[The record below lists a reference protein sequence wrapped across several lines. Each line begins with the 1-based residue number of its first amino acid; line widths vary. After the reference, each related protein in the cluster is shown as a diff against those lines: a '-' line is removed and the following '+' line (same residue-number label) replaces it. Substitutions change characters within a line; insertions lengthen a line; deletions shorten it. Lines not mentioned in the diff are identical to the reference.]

1 MQNLQDIMTM
11 PHIQADAKWR
21 DIPSVGMALFIRGT
35 LLGLLGM
42 LTACGTS
49 SRMSDGG
56 THALEKIWD
65 EMGIADEYHTGLAVF
80 DPTADKW
87 LFAERADNAFTPA
100 SNIKILTLKTAL
112 DILPDTLASGWYR
125 RDGDSLVIWGSG
137 DPGTWYPDYRQANP
151 MLDFIRSRPERI
163 FISNGHFRSRRY
175 GDGWAWDD
183 YAYAFQAERTAMPI
197 HGNRLW
203 IERTGDDYRIAPA
216 LMAPFVDVKPGS
228 KRAVGR
234 TEAGDRFWYTYDP
247 GMAADTVSIPLAF
260 WGNDMV
266 RLWSHYAGKTL
277 FPSDARLPAEAIPVP
292 GSARDSLLKIM
303 MRESD
308 NFMAEQL
315 LLASS
320 VYATRVM
327 DEGMMID
334 SMLRKPLAPIARD
347 VTWVDGSG
355 LSRYNQVTPRALVWV
370 LTRILEEQGM
380 PFIRGIFPAGGVS
393 GTLADW
399 YPGQDGRPYVF
410 AKTGGLAHCHS
421 LSGYIVTKR
430 GRVIVFSWMHNQF
443 AGPAT
448 PVRKAM
454 EKMLAAIYEAY

>member
-1 MQNLQDIMTM
+1 M
-11 PHIQADAKWR
+11 PNIQADAR
-21 DIPSVGMALFIRGT
+21 GPCALSFRARFIRMT

-56 THALEKIWD
+56 AHALEKVWQDIGFSD
-65 EMGIADEYHTGLAVF
+65 KFHSGLAVF
-80 DPTADKW
+80 DPAADKW

-125 RDGDSLVIWGSG
+125 REGDSLVIWGSG

-151 MLDFIRSRPERI
+151 MLDFIRSRPERTC
-163 FISNGHFRSRRY
+163 ISTGHFQSHRY

-183 YAYAFQAERTAMPI
+183 YPRAFQAERTAMPI
-197 HGNRLW
+197 HGNLLW
-203 IERTGDDYRIAPA
+203 IERTGDDCRIAPT
-216 LMAPFVDVKPGS
+216 LLAPLVDVHPGV
-228 KRAVGR
+228 KRTVGR

-247 GMAADTVSIPLAF
+247 KTAADTASIPMAF

-266 RLWSHYAGKTL
+266 RIWSHYAGKTL
-277 FPSDARLPAEAIPVP
+277 FPTTAKLPAEAIPVP

-308 NFMAEQL
+308 NFIAEQL

-334 SMLRKPLAPIARD
+334 SMLRKPLASIARD
-347 VTWVDGSG
+347 LTWVDGSG
-355 LSRYNQVTPRALVWV
+355 LSRYNQATPRAFVWV
-370 LTRILEEQGM
+370 LARILEEQGLAY
-380 PFIRGIFPAGGVS
+380 IQRIFPAGGVS

-399 YPGQDGRPYVF
+399 YPGQGGRPYVF
-410 AKTGGLAHCHS
+410 AKTGGLANCHS

-430 GRVIVFSWMHNQF
+430 GRVVVFSWMNNQF
-443 AGPAT
+443 DGSAT

-454 EKMLAAIYEAY
+454 ERMLVAIYEAY